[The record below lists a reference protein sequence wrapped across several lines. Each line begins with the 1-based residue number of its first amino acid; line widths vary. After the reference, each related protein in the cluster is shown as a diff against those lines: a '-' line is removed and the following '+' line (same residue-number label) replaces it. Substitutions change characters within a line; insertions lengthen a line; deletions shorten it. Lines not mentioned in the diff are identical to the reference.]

1 MISHTWL
8 KEQRVFTQIIFLFKV
23 QTILEMNKI
32 FVQFHCLSLYQND
45 LYCIVFPHLNSKIF
59 SRELPVSSTSLTL

>member
-8 KEQRVFTQIIFLFKV
+8 KEQRVFTQIIFFLFHV

-45 LYCIVFPHLNSKIF
+45 LYCIVFPYLNSKIF
-59 SRELPVSSTSLTL
+59 SRELSSTSLTL

>member
-8 KEQRVFTQIIFLFKV
+8 KEQRVFTQIIFLFHA
-23 QTILEMNKI
+23 QTVLEMNKI

-45 LYCIVFPHLNSKIF
+45 FYWNNRFSYLYSKIF
-59 SRELPVSSTSLTL
+59 SMELSSTSVTL

>member
-8 KEQRVFTQIIFLFKV
+8 KEQRVFTQIIFLFRV

-32 FVQFHCLSLYQND
+32 FVQFHCLSLYQNY
-45 LYCIVFPHLNSKIF
+45 LY
-59 SRELPVSSTSLTL
+59 